1 MKKHDF
7 LKKKR
12 KTVPSKAKP
21 ILRQSDSRTSAIELI
36 ISKYPEIKNFKG
48 LYIEKFLSDGM
59 LLTHIYPKKCV
70 LVSDNPF
77 IKEFYTDINYKTAFD
92 IKMLDRFFYKDGIE
106 TDRKN
111 KVFEN
116 LIKYLNYELRHK
128 DIGIT
133 NWYELS
139 RAAIFYSICRMAS
152 SSYSIKYTDN
162 SLSEIKMSS
171 SVKRIINVIDDDFKI
186 DYFNGVNGEEIRVVS
201 SEVETVPAKD
211 DFMFVNLPKKYDSND
226 ALEFASEFMECDN
239 GVFLMEDTSS
249 NRQIFE
255 KFKIIS
261 KKQFYNPDNIETSP
275 KNVIAVIKHKG
286 KIYD

>member
-12 KTVPSKAKP
+12 KTVPSKAKA
-21 ILRQSDSRTSAIELI
+21 ILRQPDSRTSAIELI
-36 ISKYPEIKNFKG
+36 INKYPEIKDFKG

-59 LLTHIYPKKCV
+59 LLTHIYPKKAV

-92 IKMLDRFFYKDGIE
+92 IKMIDRFFYKDGIE

-116 LIKYLNYELRHK
+116 LIKYLNYEIKHK

-133 NWYELS
+133 RWYELS

-162 SLSEIKMSS
+162 SLSKIKMSS
-171 SVKRIINVIDDDFKI
+171 SVKRITNVVDDDFKI
-186 DYFNGVNGEEIRVVS
+186 DYFNNVNGEEIRIVS
-201 SEVETVPAKD
+201 DVEINVAKD
-211 DFMFVNLPKKYDSND
+211 DFMFINLPKKYDSND

-239 GVFLMEDTSS
+239 GVFLMEDTIS

-261 KKQFYNPDNIETSP
+261 KKQFYNPDDMETNP
-275 KNVIAVIKHKG
+275 KNVICVIKHKG

>member
-12 KTVPSKAKP
+12 KTVPSKAKA
-21 ILRQSDSRTSAIELI
+21 ILRQPDSRTSAIELI
-36 ISKYPEIKNFKG
+36 INKYPEIKDFKG

-59 LLTHIYPKKCV
+59 LLTHIYPKKAV

-92 IKMLDRFFYKDGIE
+92 IKMIDRFFYKDDIE

-116 LIKYLNYELRHK
+116 LIKYLNYEIKHK

-133 NWYELS
+133 RWYELS

-152 SSYSIKYTDN
+152 SSYSIKYADN
-162 SLSEIKMSS
+162 SLSKIKMSS
-171 SVKRIINVIDDDFKI
+171 SVKRITNVIDDDFKI
-186 DYFNGVNGEEIRVVS
+186 DYFNGVNGEEIRIVS
-201 SEVETVPAKD
+201 DVEINVAKD
-211 DFMFVNLPKKYDSND
+211 DFMFINLPKKYDSND

-261 KKQFYNPDNIETSP
+261 KKQFYNPDNIETNP
-275 KNVIAVIKHKG
+275 KNVICVIKHKG

>member
-1 MKKHDF
+1 MRKYDF

-12 KTVPSKAKP
+12 KTVPSKAKA
-21 ILRQSDSRTSAIELI
+21 ILRQPDSRSSAIELI
-36 ISKYPEIKNFKG
+36 INKYPMITEFKG
-48 LYIEKFLSDGM
+48 LYIEKFLSDGI
-59 LLTHIYPKKCV
+59 LLTHIYPKKAV

-92 IKMLDRFFYKDGIE
+92 IKMIDRFFYKDGID

-116 LIKYLNYELRHK
+116 LIKYLNYKIKHK

-133 NWYELS
+133 SWYELS

-162 SLSEIKMSS
+162 SLNEIKMSS
-171 SVKRIINVIDDDFKI
+171 SAKRITNVIDDDFKI
-186 DYFNGVNGEEIRVVS
+186 DYFNGVNGEEIRIVS
-201 SEVETVPAKD
+201 PEIEITSSKD
-211 DFMFVNLPKKYDSND
+211 DFMFMNLPKKYDSND
-226 ALEFASEFMECDN
+226 ALEFAAEFMQYDN
-239 GVFLMEDTSS
+239 GVFLMEDSDV
-249 NRQIFE
+249 NRTIFE

-261 KKQFYNPDNIETSP
+261 KKELYEPSDVPVSS
-275 KNVIAVIKHKG
+275 KNVIAVIRHKG
-286 KIYD
+286 NVYD

>member
-12 KTVPSKAKP
+12 KTVPSKAKA
-21 ILRQSDSRTSAIELI
+21 ILRQPDSRTSAIELI
-36 ISKYPEIKNFKG
+36 INKYPEIKDFKG

-59 LLTHIYPKKCV
+59 LLTHIYPKKAV

-92 IKMLDRFFYKDGIE
+92 IKMIDRFFYKDGIE

-116 LIKYLNYELRHK
+116 LIKYLNYEIKHK

-133 NWYELS
+133 KWYELS
-139 RAAIFYSICRMAS
+139 RAAFFYSICRMAS

-162 SLSEIKMSS
+162 SLSKIKMSS
-171 SVKRIINVIDDDFKI
+171 SVKRITNVVDDDFKI
-186 DYFNGVNGEEIRVVS
+186 DYFNSVNGEEIRIVS
-201 SEVETVPAKD
+201 DIEINVAKD
-211 DFMFVNLPKKYDSND
+211 DFMFINLPKKYDSND

-239 GVFLMEDTSS
+239 GVFLMEDTIS

-261 KKQFYNPDNIETSP
+261 KKQFYNPDDMETNP
-275 KNVIAVIKHKG
+275 KNVICVIKHKG

>member
-12 KTVPSKAKP
+12 KTVPSKAKA
-21 ILRQSDSRTSAIELI
+21 ILRQPDSRTSAIELI
-36 ISKYPEIKNFKG
+36 INKYPEIKDFKG

-59 LLTHIYPKKCV
+59 LLTHIYPKKAV

-92 IKMLDRFFYKDGIE
+92 IKMIDRFFYKDGIE

-116 LIKYLNYELRHK
+116 LIKYLNYEIKHK

-133 NWYELS
+133 RWYELS

-162 SLSEIKMSS
+162 SLSKIKMSS
-171 SVKRIINVIDDDFKI
+171 SVKRITNVVDDDFKI
-186 DYFNGVNGEEIRVVS
+186 DYFNNVNGEEIRIVS
-201 SEVETVPAKD
+201 DVEINVTKD
-211 DFMFVNLPKKYDSND
+211 DFMFINLPKKYDSND

-239 GVFLMEDTSS
+239 GVFLMEDTIS

-261 KKQFYNPDNIETSP
+261 KKQFYNPDDMETNP
-275 KNVIAVIKHKG
+275 KNVICVIKHKG